1 MEIGQALINGL
12 LNNSRQAQRE
22 LFDLFFKPMMRVSQ
36 IYCSNEDDAKSV
48 VLEAFMDVYTN
59 ISKYDPS
66 RPFKTWF
73 NSIVVH
79 RALNHYAKYKKIS
92 GREKDIEP
100 LMNENFDAADS
111 SMNIISKMSAD
122 ELLSAIHTLPETER
136 IVFTLYV
143 MEDLSHKEISD
154 QLGFTE
160 TTSRW
165 YYSNARK
172 KLQEKLKKINITSS
186 YHTNA

>member
-1 MEIGQALINGL
+1 MEVNPELINRL
-12 LNNSRQAQRE
+12 ISNSRHAQRE
-22 LFDLFFKPMMRVSQ
+22 LFELFFKPMMRVSQ
-36 IYCSNEDDAKSV
+36 VYCKNEDDAKSV

-59 ISKYDPS
+59 IKTYDPS
-66 RPFKTWF
+66 RSFKAWF
-73 NSIVVH
+73 NAIVVN
-79 RALNHYAKYKKIS
+79 RALNHYAKHKKIS

-100 LMNENFDAADS
+100 FMNENFDAEDGS
-111 SMNIISKMSAD
+111 ENIISKLSAD
-122 ELLSAIHTLPETER
+122 ELLATIRTLPETDR

-143 MEDLSHKEISD
+143 MEDLSHKEIAE

-172 KLQEKLKKINITSS
+172 KLQEKLKKNNITSS
-186 YHTNA
+186 TNA